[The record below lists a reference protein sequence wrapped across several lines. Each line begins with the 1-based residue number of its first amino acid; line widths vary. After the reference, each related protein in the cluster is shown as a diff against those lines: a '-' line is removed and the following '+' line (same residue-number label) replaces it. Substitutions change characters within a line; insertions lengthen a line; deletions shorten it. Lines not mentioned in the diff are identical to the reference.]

1 MDDSPFNQEMQS
13 QHIVRDNI
21 SIVQQYRNE
30 LANKESRGE
39 EIHESRGEEIHES
52 RDEADLDSDH
62 EPICSLWTRTMDE
75 SPFELEDEGHWRR

>member
-13 QHIVRDNI
+13 PHIVRDNI
-21 SIVQQYRNE
+21 SIVQQSRNE

-39 EIHESRGEEIHES
+39 EIHESRA
-52 RDEADLDSDH
+52 EADLDSDH